1 MKKNL
6 LSLAVVA
13 ALSTGAYAT
22 EPATSSLTES
32 IQQGIS
38 HVSLRYRYENV
49 DQDGFSDN
57 AESSSVRLRLNFETK
72 KYNDFS
78 FFVEADHLAEAWGT
92 DFNSLANGDTQHP
105 VIADPLYTEMNQA
118 YVSYNGFDKT
128 TIKYGRQRINLDNQR
143 FIGGVGWRQ
152 NEQTYDGF
160 TIVNTSIKDLTLVY
174 ANLYNVNTILD
185 KNISAGH
192 HHILNA
198 KYDGSGLGSISG
210 YAYLLENITDT
221 YGLRLTGK
229 QKMGELNWGYEAEFA
244 TQETDN
250 TASINTDYYHFSTT
264 LGNNSITGQLGYEV
278 HTADQGVAFQTPLG
292 TNHAFNGWADKFLGT
307 PADGLEDLYVG
318 AIIPAAGMN
327 FKLFYHDFSAN
338 KGNTNYGTELD
349 FVAVK
354 KFAKNYAVTFKYAS
368 YSADSFS
375 KDTDKLWVMLT
386 ADF

>member
-1 MKKNL
+1 
-6 LSLAVVA
+6 
-13 ALSTGAYAT
+13 
-22 EPATSSLTES
+22 
-32 IQQGIS
+32 
-38 HVSLRYRYENV
+38 
-49 DQDGFSDN
+49 
-57 AESSSVRLRLNFETK
+57 
-72 KYNDFS
+72 
-78 FFVEADHLAEAWGT
+78 
-92 DFNSLANGDTQHP
+92 
-105 VIADPLYTEMNQA
+105 
-118 YVSYNGFDKT
+118 
-128 TIKYGRQRINLDNQR
+128 LDNQR

-192 HHILNA
+192 HNILNA